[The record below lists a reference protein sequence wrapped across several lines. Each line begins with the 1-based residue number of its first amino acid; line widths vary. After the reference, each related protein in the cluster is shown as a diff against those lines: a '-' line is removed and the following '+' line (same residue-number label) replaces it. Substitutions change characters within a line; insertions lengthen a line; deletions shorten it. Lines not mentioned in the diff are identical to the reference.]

1 MGVISEFKEFAM
13 KGNLVDMAVGFILG
27 GAFATVVKSFVTDV
41 IMPPIGLLLGGTDFS
56 NIVFTWSPEVV
67 EGGEVVKEAVTSN
80 IGVFINN
87 TIAFLIVACVVFFV
101 VKGMNEMMKKRE
113 EEEAAPE
120 EPPEPPA
127 QEVLLTEIR
136 DLLKSR

>member
-1 MGVISEFKEFAM
+1 MGIFSEFKEFAM
-13 KGNLVDMAVGFILG
+13 KGNLVDIAVGFILG

-56 NIVFTWSPEVV
+56 KIVYTWRPEIV
-67 EGGEVVKEAVTSN
+67 ENGEVVKDAVTSN
-80 IGVFINN
+80 LGVFINN
-87 TIAFLIVACVVFFV
+87 AIAFLIVAGVVFFV

-113 EEEAAPE
+113 KEEAAPE